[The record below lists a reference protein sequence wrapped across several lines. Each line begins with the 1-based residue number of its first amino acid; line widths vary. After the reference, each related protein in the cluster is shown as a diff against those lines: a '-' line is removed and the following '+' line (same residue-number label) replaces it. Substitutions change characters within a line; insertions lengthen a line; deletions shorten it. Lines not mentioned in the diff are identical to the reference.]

1 MLQGWGEEILQ
12 GLGMTL
18 LVGFC
23 ALGVAIVMGLLGSWA
38 KLSRSPLARGLA
50 TVYTTVVRGVPE
62 LLLLLIVYY
71 GTPTAIQSFASY
83 LGEDIRVDFNPFIA
97 GVSTIGVIYGAFATE
112 VFRGAFLAL
121 DRGQLE
127 AARAV
132 GMSRA
137 LAFRRVV
144 LPQVWRFA
152 LPGLGNLWLVLIK
165 ATALISVI
173 QLTELLRWSD
183 IAARNTREPFTFF
196 FVAACLYLL
205 ITLVSQLV
213 LQRAEAWAN
222 RGIRQG

>member
-1 MLQGWGEEILQ
+1 MLQGWGDEILR

-18 LVGFC
+18 LVGGC
-23 ALGVAIVMGLLGSWA
+23 AMVLAIVMGLLGAWA
-38 KLSRSPLARGLA
+38 KLSRSAVARGAA
-50 TVYTTVVRGVPE
+50 TLYTTVVRGVPE
-62 LLLLLIVYY
+62 LLLILIVYY
-71 GTPTAIQSFASY
+71 GTPTAIQSLASSF
-83 LGEDIRVDFNPFIA
+83 GHDIRVDFNPFVA

-121 DRGQLE
+121 DKGQAE

-132 GMSRA
+132 GMSRT

-205 ITLVSQLV
+205 ITLVSQLA

-222 RGIRQG
+222 RGIRRG

>member
-1 MLQGWGEEILQ
+1 MLQGWGDEILR

-23 ALGVAIVMGLLGSWA
+23 ALGVALVMGLLGSWA
-38 KLSRSPLARGLA
+38 KLSRSAFARGLA
-50 TVYTTVVRGVPE
+50 TLYTTVVRGVPE
-62 LLLLLIVYY
+62 LLMILIVYY
-71 GTPTAIQSFASY
+71 GTPTLIQNIAEHF
-83 LGEDIRVDFNPFIA
+83 GHDIRVDFNPFVA
-97 GVSTIGVIYGAFATE
+97 GVTTIGMIYGAFATE

-121 DRGQLE
+121 DKGQLE
-127 AARAV
+127 AARAC
-132 GMSRA
+132 GMGRA
-137 LAFRRVV
+137 LAFRRIM

-183 IAARNTREPFTFF
+183 IAARNTRQPFTFF

-205 ITLVSQLV
+205 ITLVSQLA
-213 LQRAEAWAN
+213 LHRAERWAN
-222 RGIRQG
+222 RGIRRA

>member
-1 MLQGWGEEILQ
+1 MLQGWGDEILR

-18 LVGFC
+18 VVGLC
-23 ALGVAIVMGLLGSWA
+23 ALALAILLGLLGSWA
-38 KLSRSPLARGLA
+38 KLSRSGLARGVA
-50 TVYTTVVRGVPE
+50 TFYTTVVRGVPE
-62 LLLLLIVYY
+62 LLLILIVYY

-83 LGEDIRVDFNPFIA
+83 LGHDIRVDFNPFIA
-97 GVSTIGVIYGAFATE
+97 GVTTIGVIYGAFATE

-121 DRGQLE
+121 DKGQQE

-132 GMSRA
+132 GMGRV
-137 LAFRRVV
+137 LAFRRIV

-183 IAARNTREPFTFF
+183 IAARNTRQPFTFF

-205 ITLVSQLV
+205 ITLVSQVV
-213 LQRAEAWAN
+213 LQRAEVWAN
-222 RGIRQG
+222 RGIRRG

>member
-1 MLQGWGEEILQ
+1 MLQGWGDEILR
-12 GLGMTL
+12 GLGMTV
-18 LVGFC
+18 LVGLC
-23 ALGVAIVMGLLGSWA
+23 ALALAILLGLLGSWA
-38 KLSRSPLARGLA
+38 KLSRSTALRALA
-50 TVYTTVVRGVPE
+50 TLYTTVVRGVPE

-71 GTPTAIQSFASY
+71 GTPTAIQSFATY
-83 LGEDIRVDFNPFIA
+83 LGHDIRIDFNPFIA

-121 DRGQLE
+121 DKGQQE

-132 GMSRA
+132 GMGRV
-137 LAFRRVV
+137 LAFRRIV

-205 ITLVSQLV
+205 ITLVSQV
-213 LQRAEAWAN
+213 ALQRAEAWAN
-222 RGIRQG
+222 RGIRRG

>member
-1 MLQGWGEEILQ
+1 MLYGWADEILQ

-18 LVGFC
+18 LVGVC
-23 ALGVAIVMGLLGSWA
+23 ALALAIGMGLLGSWA
-38 KLSRSPLARGLA
+38 KLSHSAVARGLA
-50 TVYTTVVRGVPE
+50 TLYTTVVRGVPE
-62 LLLLLIVYY
+62 LLLILIVYY
-71 GTPTAIQSFASY
+71 GTPTAIQAVATHF
-83 LGEDIRVDFNPFIA
+83 GHDIRVDFNPFIA

-112 VFRGAFLAL
+112 VFRGAFLSL
-121 DRGQLE
+121 DRGQVE
-127 AARAV
+127 AARAF
-132 GMSRA
+132 GMSRS

-152 LPGLGNLWLVLIK
+152 LPGLGNLWLVLVK

-183 IAARNTREPFTFF
+183 IAARNTRQPFTFF

-205 ITLVSQLV
+205 ITLVSQLA

-222 RGIRQG
+222 RGIRRG